1 MISLTKAPCNLVLEI
16 KSFAESFGW
25 AKRLESMGIRKGQK
39 VRKIACQP
47 FGGPVVIEVG
57 GCCVSMGRGIA
68 SKIDVEVVHEA
79 APKKEAVS
87 EPAR

>member
-16 KSFAESFGW
+16 KSFADSFGW
-25 AKRLESMGIRKGQK
+25 ARRLESMGIRKGQR

-47 FGGPVVIEVG
+47 FGGPVVIEIG

-68 SKIDVEVVHEA
+68 SKIDVEVVSESASQKEA
-79 APKKEAVS
+79 AFETL
-87 EPAR
+87 R

>member
-16 KSFAESFGW
+16 KSFAPSFCW
-25 AKRLESMGIRKGQK
+25 ANRLESMGIRKGQR

-68 SKIDVEVVHEA
+68 SKIDVEVVSEAPSQKEA
-79 APKKEAVS
+79 AS